1 MTHSGVDID
10 PPYSHVELMMMN
22 YKIKENIYQKIL
34 LICAFV
40 SVVTIV
46 LIGGF
51 IFKEGYPIFAKTG
64 MMKFIFG
71 HEWYPTS
78 GIFGIFPMIVGTFA
92 VTITALVLGVPL
104 GVGTAIF
111 LAEFAPP
118 KITKIIRPA
127 VELLAGIPS
136 VVYGLFGMVIINQ
149 IIMTIERT
157 YLADFLKP
165 EYQRGYSVLSA
176 GIILAIMILPTIIN
190 ISEDAL
196 RSVPHEYKEASLAL
210 GATDWQTV
218 YRVLVPAAS
227 SGIIAA
233 IVLGMGRALG
243 ETMAVI
249 MVAGNT
255 VAIPGSIF
263 APVRTLTGNIAIE
276 MSYASGEH
284 VNALFATGIVL
295 FIIIMLLNVLAS
307 MAAKRSVSRT

>member
-1 MTHSGVDID
+1 MC
-10 PPYSHVELMMMN
+10 PPWNPLRTNLLSLGLIKMFNKSKE
-22 YKIKENIYQKIL
+22 KIYEKIL
-34 LICAFV
+34 LIGALI
-40 SVVTIV
+40 SVITIV

-51 IFKEGYPIFAKTG
+51 VFIEGFPIIIKVGLFKFLLGK
-64 MMKFIFG
+64 
-71 HEWYPTS
+71 EWYPTS

-92 VTITALVLGVPL
+92 VTFGALVLGVPL
-104 GVGTAIF
+104 AVATAVF

-118 KITKIIRPA
+118 RACKIIRPA
-127 VELLAGIPS
+127 IELLAGIPS

-149 IIMTIERT
+149 IIMKVERT
-157 YLADFLKP
+157 YLAGILKP

-176 GIILAIMILPTIIN
+176 SVILAIMILPTIIN

-210 GATDWQTV
+210 GATEWQTI
-218 YRVLVPAAS
+218 YKVLIPAAS

-255 VAIPGSIF
+255 VAIPKSIF
-263 APVRTLTGNIAIE
+263 SPVRTLTGNIAIE
-276 MSYASGEH
+276 MGYASGDH
-284 VNALFATGIVL
+284 IKALFATGIVL
-295 FIIIMLLNVLAS
+295 FVIIIALNSVAS
-307 MAAKRSVSRT
+307 FVAKREG

>member
-1 MTHSGVDID
+1 VS
-10 PPYSHVELMMMN
+10 
-22 YKIKENIYQKIL
+22 YKVKERVYEKIL
-34 LICAFV
+34 LVSAFV
-40 SVVTIV
+40 SVITII

-51 IFKEGYPIFAKTG
+51 IFKEGLPIIGKVGLF
-64 MMKFIFG
+64 KFLLG
-71 HEWYPTS
+71 REWHPTE
-78 GIFGIFPMIVGTFA
+78 GEFGIFPMIVGTFA
-92 VTITALVLGVPL
+92 VTFGALILGVPL
-104 GVGTAIF
+104 GVATAIF

-118 KITKIIRPA
+118 WVSRIVRPA

-149 IIMTIERT
+149 VLMNIERT
-157 YLADFLKP
+157 YLANLLRP

-176 GIILAIMILPTIIN
+176 SIILAIMILPTVIN
-190 ISEDAL
+190 ISEDAI

-210 GATDWQTV
+210 GATQWQTI
-218 YRVLVPAAS
+218 YKVLLPAAI

-255 VAIPGSIF
+255 VAIPDSIF

-276 MSYASGEH
+276 MGYAAGDH
-284 VNALFATGIVL
+284 VKALFATGIVL
-295 FIIIMLLNVLAS
+295 FVIIMALNTLAT
-307 MAAKRSVSRT
+307 AVAKRGVGRS